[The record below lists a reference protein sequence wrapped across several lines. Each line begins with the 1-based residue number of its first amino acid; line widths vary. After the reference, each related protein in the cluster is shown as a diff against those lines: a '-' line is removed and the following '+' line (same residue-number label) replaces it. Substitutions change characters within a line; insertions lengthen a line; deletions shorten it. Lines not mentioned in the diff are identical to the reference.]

1 MVMFVISVPLWPT
14 VESNVCI
21 KHQLAIWLNC
31 SFSMVHRKS
40 LMKSRPVSHSIH
52 QFHISAQF
60 YCMQFYAHTQIKPY
74 ADQYFQIDF
83 EHDLRQFTFFSF
95 FLCIK
100 NVFLAFLN
108 FNFSYD
114 FNILLRINIVVSFQ
128 VFCIIKYIELHH
140 VDHTSLE
147 PIQTI
152 SNHRSAWLKY
162 SATTTRL
169 F

>member
-60 YCMQFYAHTQIKPY
+60 YCMQFYAHTNQTICWPIFSDRFWTWFT
-74 ADQYFQIDF
+74 AIHFFQ
-83 EHDLRQFTFFSF
+83 FFF
-95 FLCIK
+95 FCIK

-108 FNFSYD
+108 FNFSYKRVESNSI
-114 FNILLRINIVVSFQ
+114 FHWESILLYLSR
-128 VFCIIKYIELHH
+128 
-140 VDHTSLE
+140 
-147 PIQTI
+147 
-152 SNHRSAWLKY
+152 Y
-162 SATTTRL
+162 SV
-169 F
+169 